1 MTARHLTS
9 RTTKGAVIAFA
20 ALSLTTIA
28 ACGDNPAPEQIAA
41 VATAA
46 ASVSSPAAIPSATT
60 GETATATIP
69 EREAAQEREARQE
82 ETSPPPQ
89 AAAAGS
95 RTTPAQATTAETAE
109 RPTSDTTASQEAPAA
124 AESHLPT
131 SPGDYSEGLMQAW
144 TSGDTAAMR
153 EFTTPAVVEQLV
165 GNAPDD
171 ALLRTA
177 CEDDMC
183 SYSTESGGRVTL
195 TLDVAKVDVGAPQAV
210 TAVTLDL

>member
-1 MTARHLTS
+1 MTARHLS
-9 RTTKGAVIAFA
+9 RHLTKGAVIAFA
-20 ALSLTTIA
+20 TLSLTIIA
-28 ACGDNPAPEQIAA
+28 ACGDGSASEQVAATATTALSSPAATPTAA
-41 VATAA
+41 PTAA
-46 ASVSSPAAIPSATT
+46 ASE
-60 GETATATIP
+60 GEAP
-69 EREAAQEREARQE
+69 KEREARRTAQ
-82 ETSPPPQ
+82 ETSTPSL
-89 AAAAGS
+89 AAPTDS
-95 RTTPAQATTAETAE
+95 RTTPARTAPAE
-109 RPTSDTTASQEAPAA
+109 RAEQPTSDTTASPEAPAPT
-124 AESHLPT
+124 ESRLPI

-153 EFTTPAVVEQLV
+153 EFATPAVVEQLV

-195 TLDVAKVDVGAPQAV
+195 TLDVAKVDIGAPHAV